1 MSENDQ
7 IMINPNTAAVDE
19 LTQIAGVGPD
29 LAERII
35 EARPYDT
42 LGDLTRVSG
51 IGPNFLKRIQ
61 PFLTLE
67 STPDEVEKEEPTP
80 DEGEL
85 DEQDA
90 PTSQEEPR
98 PLEELDEEE
107 IPVEEDLEILES
119 KTDEIPVLDGESLEE
134 ESPTDLTDEQ
144 EVPGQ
149 PAIEPLADEST
160 PTPEEIVETQPEPLI
175 YPQGISRSSA
185 IGWSALFG
193 VLSMLLALILSLGI
207 IASINGGNL
216 KFVAQSEYNQLALD
230 VEDWK
235 AESEV
240 IQQDLESLRVRVDNL
255 ESLSGRVSTVEKSIG
270 AIQGEMDVAHKLL
283 GEISSDLEILTEE
296 YLGLAAEIET
306 FKAELNRSQN
316 FFESMRNLL
325 NDLFPEEGSQ

>member
-134 ESPTDLTDEQ
+134 ESPMDLTNEQ
-144 EVPGQ
+144 AVSEQ
-149 PAIEPLADEST
+149 PAIEPPADEGI
-160 PTPEEIVETQPEPLI
+160 PAPEEKVSTQPKPLT
-175 YPQGISRSSA
+175 YPQGISHSSA

-193 VLSMLLALILSLGI
+193 FLAMLMALILTLGI